1 MKYIK
6 TDLKDIHITRDGIAS
21 KITDLTTS
29 HLLNI
34 IKFWTYKAYR
44 GVTVRYPP
52 MDDGKGNY
60 CNHDSEAY
68 YDGVAILRRISLLS
82 YIIEYNKRDNCFADY
97 NAICKEV
104 GGNGTITDDRQY
116 WDCREF

>member
-6 TDLKDIHITRDGIAS
+6 TDLKDTHITRDGVVS

-29 HLLNI
+29 HLNNI
-34 IKFWTYKAYR
+34 IKFWTWRAHR
-44 GVTVRYPP
+44 GVIVKYPP
-52 MDDGKGNY
+52 MDDGKGNVCDY
-60 CNHDSEAY
+60 STECY

-97 NAICKEV
+97 NAICKAV
-104 GGNGTITDDRQY
+104 GGNGTITDDRLY
-116 WDCREF
+116 DWD